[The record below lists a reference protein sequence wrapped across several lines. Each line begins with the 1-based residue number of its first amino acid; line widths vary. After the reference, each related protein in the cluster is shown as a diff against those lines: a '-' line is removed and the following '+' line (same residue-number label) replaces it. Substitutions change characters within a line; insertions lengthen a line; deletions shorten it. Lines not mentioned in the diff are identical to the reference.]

1 MANVLSPKVHS
12 VTPYQIFEITSLSV
26 LLVILLADLLLV
38 IKRPHVPSMREAS
51 LWVAFYVSLALV
63 FAGILYAVAGSGH
76 AGDFLTGWLLEY
88 SLSIDNL
95 FVFVILIARFGV
107 PRVLQQRVL
116 MAGILIAIVL
126 RGIFILLGVQL
137 IESMSWIFY
146 IFAAWL
152 IYAAWKQ
159 AFGPE
164 ESEQREDGAVV
175 RLLRRRVNL
184 TDDWH
189 EGKIRVE
196 QDGRRFFTPM
206 LLVLIALG
214 TTDLMFAVDS
224 IPAIFSVTQDPF
236 LVFACNIF
244 ALMGLRQLY
253 FLLGGLL
260 DRLVYLHYGI
270 AFLLAF
276 IGVKLTLHAL
286 HYNEVPFING
296 GEALLWVPT
305 VPTWMSLVVIV
316 ASMTAATLASLIRMR
331 LAPRPA
337 VDPAEVDEPEGSA
350 Q

>member
-1 MANVLSPKVHS
+1 MTA
-12 VTPYQIFEITSLSV
+12 YQIFEIASLS
-26 LLVILLADLLLV
+26 ILLLILALDLLLV
-38 IKRPHVPSMREAS
+38 VRRPHVPSMRESS

-63 FAGILYAVAGSGH
+63 FAGILFFVAGGRHS
-76 AGDFLTGWLLEY
+76 GDFLTGWLLEY

-116 MAGILIAIVL
+116 MAGIIIAIVL

-137 IESMSWIFY
+137 IENLSWIFY
-146 IFAAWL
+146 LFAAWL
-152 IYAAWKQ
+152 IYAAWRQ
-159 AFGPE
+159 AFGPD
-164 ESEQREDGAVV
+164 EDEGLQDNALV

-189 EGKIRVE
+189 GGRVRVQE
-196 QDGRRFFTPM
+196 SGMRAFTPM

-214 TTDLMFAVDS
+214 TTDLLFAVDS

-253 FLLGGLL
+253 FMLGGLL

-286 HYNEVPFING
+286 HHNELPFLNG
-296 GEALLWVPT
+296 GEPLLWVPT
-305 VPTWMSLVVIV
+305 VPTWLSLVVIV
-316 ASMTAATLASLIRMR
+316 LSMVVATVTSLVARRAAVPVSR
-331 LAPRPA
+331 
-337 VDPAEVDEPEGSA
+337 
-350 Q
+350 

>member
-1 MANVLSPKVHS
+1 MSA
-12 VTPYQIFEITSLSV
+12 YQIFEIASLSV
-26 LLVILLADLLLV
+26 LLIILLVDLLLV
-38 IKRPHVPSMREAS
+38 IRRPHVPSMRESA
-51 LWVAFYVSLALV
+51 LWVGFYVSLALV
-63 FAGILYAVAGSGH
+63 FAAVLFFVAGGGH
-76 AGDFLTGWLLEY
+76 AADFLTGWLLEY

-95 FVFVILIARFGV
+95 FVFIILIARFGV

-116 MAGILIAIVL
+116 MAGIIIAIVL
-126 RGIFILLGVQL
+126 RGIFILVGVQL
-137 IESMSWIFY
+137 IESLSWIFY

-152 IYAAWKQ
+152 IYAAWRQ

-164 ESEQREDGAVV
+164 EDEGRQDNALV
-175 RLLRRRVNL
+175 RWLRRRVNL

-189 EGKIRVE
+189 GGKVRIA
-196 QDGRRFFTPM
+196 QGGRRFYTPM

-214 TTDLMFAVDS
+214 TTDLLFAVDS
-224 IPAIFSVTQDPF
+224 IPAIFSVTRDPF

-286 HYNEVPFING
+286 HHNELPFVNG
-296 GEALLWVPT
+296 GQPLLWVPT
-305 VPTWMSLVVIV
+305 VPTWLSLVVIV
-316 ASMTAATLASLIRMR
+316 ASMAVATIASLVRNR
-331 LAPRPA
+331 AAAPLVR
-337 VDPAEVDEPEGSA
+337 
-350 Q
+350 

>member
-1 MANVLSPKVHS
+1 MANVLCTERRSLS
-12 VTPYQIFEITSLSV
+12 AYQIFEIASLSV
-26 LLVILLADLLLV
+26 LLVILLVDLLLV
-38 IKRPHVPSMREAS
+38 IRRPHVPSMRESA
-51 LWVAFYVSLALV
+51 LWVGFYVSLALV
-63 FAGILYAVAGSGH
+63 FAAVLFFVAGGGQT
-76 AGDFLTGWLLEY
+76 ADFLTGWLLEY

-95 FVFVILIARFGV
+95 FVFIILIARFGV

-116 MAGILIAIVL
+116 MAGIIIAIVL
-126 RGIFILLGVQL
+126 RGIFILVGVQL
-137 IESMSWIFY
+137 IESLSWIFY

-152 IYAAWKQ
+152 IYAAWRQ
-159 AFGPE
+159 AFG
-164 ESEQREDGAVV
+164 SGEDEGQQDNALV

-189 EGKIRVE
+189 GGKVRVE
-196 QDGRRFFTPM
+196 QGGRRFYTPM

-214 TTDLMFAVDS
+214 TTDLLFAVDS

-270 AFLLAF
+270 AVLLAF

-286 HYNEVPFING
+286 HHNELPFVNG
-296 GEALLWVPT
+296 GEPLLWVPT
-305 VPTWMSLVVIV
+305 VPTWLSLAVIV
-316 ASMTAATLASLIRMR
+316 TSVAAATVASLIRNR
-331 LAPRPA
+331 AKAPQ
-337 VDPAEVDEPEGSA
+337 VH
-350 Q
+350 